1 MQPQRPKTGLKSPI
15 LDGLQPTPDELLEY
29 NLYKGKDYH
38 HH

>member
-1 MQPQRPKTGLKSPI
+1 MQPPRPNTGLKSPI

-29 NLYKGKDYH
+29 ERYKGNYYH